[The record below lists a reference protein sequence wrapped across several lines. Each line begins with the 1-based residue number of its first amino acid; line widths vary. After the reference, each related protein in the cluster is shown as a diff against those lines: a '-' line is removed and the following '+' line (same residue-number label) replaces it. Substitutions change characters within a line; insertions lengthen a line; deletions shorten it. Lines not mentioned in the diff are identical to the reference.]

1 MEKKKKDLGKF
12 FFRKDVDL
20 SEEKNVCE
28 NHSSQE
34 VIPQLRENSREVAA
48 ARSRLKSGT
57 DKPRHWPASIL
68 WDLPR
73 YSRQH
78 DFIC

>member
-48 ARSRLKSGT
+48 AR
-57 DKPRHWPASIL
+57 H
-68 WDLPR
+68 
-73 YSRQH
+73 Y
-78 DFIC
+78 